1 MTERP
6 RIGHDWT
13 SGQEMANDKVCQ
25 HLQGGQGQVGGPQ
38 VPLLGHGNEVE
49 SPNWACRYSWTGYGL
64 SGGWSTSRRWPRPGH
79 WTTGASSGP
88 WIQDRVPELGEPWEY
103 VAPVVAAVMTRA
115 TGVRLIYLI

>member
-1 MTERP
+1 MTKRP

-49 SPNWACRYSWTGYGL
+49 SPNWA
-64 SGGWSTSRRWPRPGH
+64 SRDYME
-79 WTTGASSGP
+79 
-88 WIQDRVPELGEPWEY
+88 IENDK
-103 VAPVVAAVMTRA
+103 
-115 TGVRLIYLI
+115 VRQPQEGD